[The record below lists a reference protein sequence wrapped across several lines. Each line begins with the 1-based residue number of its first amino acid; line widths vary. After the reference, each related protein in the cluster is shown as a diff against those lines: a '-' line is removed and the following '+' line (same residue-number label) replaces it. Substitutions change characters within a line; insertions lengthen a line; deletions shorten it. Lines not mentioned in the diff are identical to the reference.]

1 MEVRAMSGLLE
12 DIASGISV
20 LIFVAGI
27 GLVAA
32 ALS

>member
-1 MEVRAMSGLLE
+1 MSGLLE